1 MFFMPWI
8 YAARPKTLIAVI
20 APIFL
25 SVIILPDNIE
35 INYLLLFLI
44 FISALAIQIGTNYVN
59 DLHDYLK
66 GTDNQDRIG
75 PMRMLSSGIISEK
88 KMRLGIKIVFL
99 IAVITGFPLVL
110 HGGFPILIVGISS
123 LFLAYMYTAGPV
135 PIAYTPSGEFFV
147 FLYFGIIAVCGSFYI
162 LTNSISLLPFLVG
175 MGIGSLN
182 VLLLLI
188 NNIRDYEN
196 DKNNKKNTMIVKM
209 GLFFGKIESFAALLV
224 AYGSVFLISYY
235 YSTFKLFI
243 LYLLSIPLT
252 LSILYDIFKKS
263 GKELNLTL
271 PKISILMILH
281 CFLFYFGF

>member
-209 GLFFGKIESFAALLV
+209 GLFFGKIESFVILLV

>member
-209 GLFFGKIESFAALLV
+209 GLFFGKIESFVILLV

-271 PKISILMILH
+271 PKISMLMILH

>member
-209 GLFFGKIESFAALLV
+209 GLLYGKIESFVTLLV
-224 AYGSVFLISYY
+224 AYVSVFLISYY

>member
-1 MFFMPWI
+1 MPWI

-209 GLFFGKIESFAALLV
+209 GLLFGKIESFVTLLV

>member
-110 HGGFPILIVGISS
+110 HGGFLILIVGISS

-209 GLFFGKIESFAALLV
+209 GLFFGKIESFVTLLV